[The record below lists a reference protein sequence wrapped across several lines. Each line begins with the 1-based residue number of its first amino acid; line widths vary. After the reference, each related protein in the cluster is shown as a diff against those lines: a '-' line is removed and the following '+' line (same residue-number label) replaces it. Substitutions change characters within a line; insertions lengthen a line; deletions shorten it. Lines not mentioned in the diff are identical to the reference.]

1 MSSTQLPKFPIPDVR
16 FSNVFYKALT
26 KETEKQKLVNPNLKV
41 VVKVLVRDVIL
52 MPFIQSI
59 LWTGFIIS
67 VRPSVKH
74 LISVGKS
81 FKSSVYN
88 MIIGSDLTNKKQI

>member
-1 MSSTQLPKFPIPDVR
+1 MSNAQLPKFPIPDVR

-26 KETEKQKLVNPNLKV
+26 KETKKQNLENPNLKV
-41 VVKVLVRDVIL
+41 IVKVLVRDVIL

-67 VRPSVKH
+67 IRPSVKH
-74 LISVGKS
+74 LITASKS
-81 FKSSVYN
+81 FNSSIYN
-88 MIIGSDLTNKKQI
+88 LITGSDLTKRKQV